1 MKTRILKISLVSMLM
16 MLNIGCKED
25 AFLKEIPLD
34 FYSPGNSYVNEAN
47 FEAALVDLYSKV
59 RYVQGVK
66 ANAQEYIQFL
76 GTDIGYNARL
86 DNNRLGDYNTVVT
99 PQNSVTAFHWNNYYK
114 IISNANTIIA
124 RLPESEVSEAKQAL
138 IASEAK
144 LFRAWAYRFL
154 VHIYGGVPLVLEE
167 ASSPKSDFVRA
178 SKEEIFAQ
186 IISDATDAANNLP
199 NVDGVSDGRLSK
211 AVANHLLAETYLTL
225 KEYDKAIAAASEVID
240 RSNLSLMTERFGSLK
255 DMPGDVFYD
264 LFRVGNQNRS
274 SGNTEAIWV
283 AQYEVDIPG
292 GGMTSTGSA
301 ENKLERVVAPASWTL
316 KDPNGDAASL
326 NSAPRSTLNEGGR
339 GASFLRTTDY
349 YLYDIWGLDPDAD
362 NRVVD
367 NPDIR
372 TSKYNIVRDF
382 IYANPDSD
390 FFGKSMLDFPTEQ
403 WVAQSW
409 RWYPIPS
416 KVTTPGQHPSGL
428 IDDPVTLTLKS
439 TAGATY
445 RDDYLIR
452 LPETYLIR
460 AEAYFL
466 KGQSAEAAA
475 DINVIRARANAEL
488 VEPGEVSLEYI
499 LDERARELVFEEN
512 RRLTLVRMGK
522 LVERVRK
529 YNPLNGDDIND
540 YNNLYPIP
548 FSEIEAN
555 KDATLE
561 QNPGY

>member
-1 MKTRILKISLVSMLM
+1 MKARKIKASLVGILIL
-16 MLNIGCKED
+16 LNLSCKED
-25 AFLKEIPLD
+25 TFLKEIPLD
-34 FYSPGNSYVNEAN
+34 FYSPENSYVNESN
-47 FEAALVDLYSKV
+47 FDAAMVDLYAKV
-59 RYVQGVK
+59 RSQHAVGR
-66 ANAQEYIQFL
+66 NGTEYIEFI
-76 GTDIGYNARL
+76 GTDIAYNARL
-86 DNNRLGDYNTVVT
+86 DNNRLGDYNSVLT
-99 PQNSVTAFHWNNYYK
+99 PQNYITSYHWNNWYK
-114 IISNANTIIA
+114 IISNANTIIS
-124 RLPESEVSEAKQAL
+124 RLPESQVSESKQVL

-154 VHIYGGVPLVLEE
+154 VHIYGSVPLVLDEV
-167 ASSPKSDFVRA
+167 SSPKSDFVRA
-178 SKEEIFAQ
+178 SKEEVFKQ
-186 IISDATDAANNLP
+186 IISDATEAANNLP
-199 NVDGVSDGRLSK
+199 NVDGVIDGKVSK
-211 AVANHLLAETYLTL
+211 AVANHLLAETYLSME
-225 KEYDKAIAAASEVID
+225 EYDKAISAASEVID
-240 RSNLSLMTERFGSLK
+240 NSNLSLMTERFGSLK
-255 DMPGDVFYD
+255 DKPGDVFYD

-274 SGNTEAIWV
+274 SGNTESIWV
-283 AQYEVDIPG
+283 LQYEVDVPG
-292 GGMTSTGSA
+292 GSLTSSGGGANS
-301 ENKLERVVAPASWTL
+301 LERVVAPASWTL

-349 YLYDIWGLDPDAD
+349 YLYDIWGLDPEAD

-367 NPDIR
+367 SPDIR

-382 IYANPDSD
+382 IYANPSSAY
-390 FFGKSMLDFPTEQ
+390 FGKSMLDFPTDQ

-428 IDDPVTLTLKS
+428 IDDPVALTLKS

-452 LPETYLIR
+452 LPETYLLR
-460 AEAYFL
+460 AEAYFM
-466 KGQSAEAAA
+466 KGQVAEAAA
-475 DINVIRARANAEL
+475 DINVIRSRANAEL
-488 VEPGEVSLEYI
+488 VEPSEVSLEYI

-540 YNNLYPIP
+540 YNNLFPIP
-548 FSEIEAN
+548 YAEIEAN